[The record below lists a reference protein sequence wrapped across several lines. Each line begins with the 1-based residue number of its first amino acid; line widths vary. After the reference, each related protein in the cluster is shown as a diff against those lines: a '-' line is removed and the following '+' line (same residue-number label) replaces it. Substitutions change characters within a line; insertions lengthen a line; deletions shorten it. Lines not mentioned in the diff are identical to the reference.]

1 MRDRP
6 HGHRA
11 RWQGGR
17 AAPVPSPAR
26 RRVAGGRR
34 PAARHR
40 PGARAPRRRG
50 HVHLPRARAVPPGCP
65 GAAVAGRQEA
75 AGEYLNLR
83 RALGCQLRQPGQ
95 LLMDFAAR
103 LDQAGA
109 DHLQVTAAL
118 AWATEP
124 EDVTSYWHWYRLLAV
139 RGFSRY
145 LHALDCRNEI
155 VPAGALPHR
164 YTRAVPYIFTT
175 AEIAALMRA
184 AAGLPR
190 RLPAATYQALIGL
203 LTATGLFSRGRHPKR
218 RSDPHVCPA
227 QRLVVTTLPGATRV
241 VQVCQRRVVALMWLS
256 CVMSSRLAARA
267 ALRSWSRSSSWSCRS
282 AACCSRWVIFWW
294 RASMSAGAPSPD
306 SRQACSPSASES
318 RFSSWRVRAVSRRAR
333 SWAARRSACR
343 DARVTPGPGVPVPAG
358 GAASRAWIFSSRSR
372 WR

>member
-1 MRDRP
+1 MT
-6 HGHRA
+6 
-11 RWQGGR
+11 
-17 AAPVPSPAR
+17 
-26 RRVAGGRR
+26 AGM
-34 PAARHR
+34 
-40 PGARAPRRRG
+40 
-50 HVHLPRARAVPPGCP
+50 
-65 GAAVAGRQEA
+65 QEA

-190 RLPAATYQALIGL
+190 RLPAATYQALTGL
-203 LTATGLFSRGRHPKR
+203 LTATGMRPGEAYALDREHVDLRAGTIMIARSKNGTSRQLPLHPSATQALASYASRRDELFPRPGQPSFLLSVRGTRLHPN
-218 RSDPHVCPA
+218 
-227 QRLVVTTLPGATRV
+227 
-241 VQVCQRRVVALMWLS
+241 VADG
-256 CVMSSRLAARA
+256 VFRGLA
-267 ALRSWSRSSSWSCRS
+267 RS
-282 AACCSRWVIFWW
+282 A
-294 RASMSAGAPSPD
+294 GL
-306 SRQACSPSASES
+306 
-318 RFSSWRVRAVSRRAR
+318 RAR
-333 SWAARRSACR
+333 SPRTRPVLKSLRHTFAVMTMIGWYQDGADVDAQMPLLSSWLGHSGPASTYWYISAVPELLALAAAK
-343 DARVTPGPGVPVPAG
+343 
-358 GAASRAWIFSSRSR
+358 AASRAGGGPQP
-372 WR
+372 